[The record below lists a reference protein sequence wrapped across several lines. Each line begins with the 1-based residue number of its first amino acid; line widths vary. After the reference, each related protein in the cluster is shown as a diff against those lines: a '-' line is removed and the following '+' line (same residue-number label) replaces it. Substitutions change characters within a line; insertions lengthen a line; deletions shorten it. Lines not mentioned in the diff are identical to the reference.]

1 MYHNTTNLSGAELKK
16 AQKRALTQNEAIYL
30 LFTQRSRDFIP
41 SEVLFILEEKLNYP
55 PLTSI
60 RRSIS
65 NLTRFGLLIK
75 TEIKRNGQYGRK
87 EYAWRRAIEPK
98 PETEPDLDF
107 DYEAFEK
114 SILEPSE
121 C

>member
-1 MYHNTTNLSGAELKK
+1 MYYNTTNLKGEDLKN
-16 AQKRALTQNEAIYL
+16 AQQQALTQNEAIYL
-30 LFTQRSRDFIP
+30 LFTQRSRDFTP
-41 SEVLFILEEKLNYP
+41 SEVLFILQEKLNYP

-65 NLTRFGLLIK
+65 DLTRSGLLIR

-87 EYAWRRAIEPK
+87 EYAWKRAIEPK
-98 PETEPDLDF
+98 PETEPDMDF